1 MKTVACKNI
10 FKYNQEMSEEDM
22 DKLFATAQI
31 RNRRDSAFSEV
42 SEVMKIASG
51 KWLELSEVT
60 AEIT

>member
-1 MKTVACKNI
+1 
-10 FKYNQEMSEEDM
+10 M

-31 RNRRDSAFSEV
+31 RNRMDSAFSEV

>member
-1 MKTVACKNI
+1 
-10 FKYNQEMSEEDM
+10 M